1 MVIGVT
7 GNIGCGKTTVA
18 QMFGALGAE
27 IIEADRIGHL
37 LLKKD
42 GVRERII
49 QTFGKSIL
57 DEDGEISREK
67 LRKMVFRDKKKLK
80 QLNLILHPLMGEEI
94 KRRIQSSNS
103 SLIILDAAVLFE
115 AGWNLLVDKVLVVTA
130 SYNIRLRRIRE
141 STNLS
146 FEEIKGVM
154 EAQLPQEEKIQRAD
168 FVIEN
173 EGDLG
178 KLRDEVKKLWKRV
191 SYGDKFG

>member
-27 IIEADRIGHL
+27 VIEADRIGHL

-42 GVRERII
+42 GVKERII

-94 KRRIQSSNS
+94 KR
-103 SLIILDAAVLFE
+103 SLI
-115 AGWNLLVDKVLVVTA
+115 
-130 SYNIRLRRIRE
+130 
-141 STNLS
+141 S
-146 FEEIKGVM
+146 FFI
-154 EAQLPQEEKIQRAD
+154 P
-168 FVIEN
+168 
-173 EGDLG
+173 
-178 KLRDEVKKLWKRV
+178 
-191 SYGDKFG
+191 